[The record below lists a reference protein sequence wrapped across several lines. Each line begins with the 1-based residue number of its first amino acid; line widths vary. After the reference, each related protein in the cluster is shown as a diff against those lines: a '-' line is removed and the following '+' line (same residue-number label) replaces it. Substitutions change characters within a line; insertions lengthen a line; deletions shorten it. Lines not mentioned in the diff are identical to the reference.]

1 MPSVRASRTRPGRD
15 LQVAKLLRGVPTARG
30 VCGGTVQV
38 SRRPLIAAETSV
50 AVFSLPCEFH
60 GVRGVEQGSAQR
72 GQGAVESDTSC
83 VCYQFCE
90 RAKLDLDRV
99 SLVPCLLCEE
109 LIFGF
114 VTHRFWSC
122 RSSASPQGS
131 RHRCCCCGWCEE
143 IQTCPFHGDREGV
156 LGFDRI
162 SGALI

>member
-15 LQVAKLLRGVPTARG
+15 LQVAKLLLRGVPTA
-30 VCGGTVQV
+30 TEE
-38 SRRPLIAAETSV
+38 SAAERCKCLGAPLSRPRRQWLCFLCRANFTE
-50 AVFSLPCEFH
+50 CE
-60 GVRGVEQGSAQR
+60 VWSR

-131 RHRCCCCGWCEE
+131 RHRCHCCGWCEE

-162 SGALI
+162 SGE